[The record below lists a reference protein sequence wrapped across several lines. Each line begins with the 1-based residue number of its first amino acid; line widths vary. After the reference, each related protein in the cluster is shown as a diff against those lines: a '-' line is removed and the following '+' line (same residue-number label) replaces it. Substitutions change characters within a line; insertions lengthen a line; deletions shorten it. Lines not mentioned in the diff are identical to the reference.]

1 MKRAGS
7 RWLVGLLSVTCL
19 SAAGNDGQLAQ
30 AVKAGNR
37 DAVRVLLKQRVA
49 VNAAEVD
56 GTTALHWAVR
66 AGDLETVRLLL
77 QAGANVKA
85 ANRYGVTPLTLA
97 ATNGDAA
104 AIETL
109 LKAGADPNTALPEG
123 ETALMTAAR
132 TGSVEALRA
141 LASHGADVNAKERW
155 LGETALMWAVAENHP
170 GAAKALV
177 ELGADVNARSAPL
190 SFPRASPAAE
200 NLITMTFPQG
210 QWTPLMFAARQ
221 GSLESARVLAEAK
234 ADLNLTNP
242 DGTTATVLA
251 IINGHYDVA
260 DLLLDKGADPNVA
273 DSTGMGALYAAI
285 DMRTLPW
292 MQGRPAPKPSGQ
304 LEPMDVVKK
313 LLVRG
318 ADPNA
323 PLKKPLLQRQHTVG
337 DPLLSEGTTPFIRA
351 ARFGDVTVMRL
362 LLEHG
367 ANAHLTQK
375 NHTNALM
382 IAAGLGSDRATDE
395 FYQDKATEGDAIE
408 AIKVCLERGVDVNA
422 FNDNGDTA
430 LHRASG
436 DSIIRFLALRGAELN
451 FKNKRRKAPLEVAL
465 DRKDRNGALRYPK
478 AVDALRD
485 LTNARATTKDAP

>member
-1 MKRAGS
+1 
-7 RWLVGLLSVTCL
+7 
-19 SAAGNDGQLAQ
+19 
-30 AVKAGNR
+30 
-37 DAVRVLLKQRVA
+37 
-49 VNAAEVD
+49 
-56 GTTALHWAVR
+56 
-66 AGDLETVRLLL
+66 
-77 QAGANVKA
+77 
-85 ANRYGVTPLTLA
+85 
-97 ATNGDAA
+97 
-104 AIETL
+104 
-109 LKAGADPNTALPEG
+109 
-123 ETALMTAAR
+123 
-132 TGSVEALRA
+132 
-141 LASHGADVNAKERW
+141 
-155 LGETALMWAVAENHP
+155 
-170 GAAKALV
+170 
-177 ELGADVNARSAPL
+177 
-190 SFPRASPAAE
+190 
-200 NLITMTFPQG
+200 
-210 QWTPLMFAARQ
+210 AARQ

-234 ADLNLTNP
+234 ANLNLTNP

-251 IINGHYDVA
+251 IINGHYDLA

-304 LEPMDVVKK
+304 LEPLDVVKK
-313 LLVRG
+313 LLARG

-337 DPLLSEGTTPFIRA
+337 DPLLGDGTTPFMRA

-367 ANAHLTQK
+367 ANVHLTQK

-408 AIKVCLERGVDVNA
+408 AIKVCLERGVDINA

-436 DSIIRFLALRGAELN
+436 DTIIRFLASRGAELT
-451 FKNKRRKAPLEVAL
+451 FTNKRRKSPLEVAL

-478 AVDALRD
+478 AVDTLRD
-485 LTNARATTKDAP
+485 LTTARAATKDAQ